1 MKQLFIMA
9 ISVALCWGCAQKAS
23 EKNNKA
29 RVSANIE
36 GLEDMEIFISY
47 RQKGDRKTDTIQ
59 VRDGQ
64 FTWEAEMTEPQKVA
78 IMFPNRY
85 AQFFAAKGDIQ
96 ISGKADALHKL
107 NITGSELQAE
117 ADKYYETLKDLT
129 DRESVISK
137 QYGDAGDEERHELEK
152 KLGDIHSQKRK
163 RGKAYIAKHPES
175 IFSLSLLSDRAATGL
190 YEEIKPLY
198 DLLDNSVLGSDMG
211 KRLTERLEVLKRSAI
226 GETILDFT
234 QNDVEGNSV
243 SYADF
248 RGQYVFI
255 DFWASWCGPCRA
267 ENPNVLKAYNTYKD
281 KNFTVLGVSLDEDET
296 KWKKAIKEDGLPWVQ
311 VSDLKG
317 FKNEVSSYYGI
328 QGIPSTLL
336 VDPEGKIIA
345 KDLRGDELHQKLAE
359 VLP

>member
-9 ISVALCWGCAQKAS
+9 ISIALCWGCAQKAS

-64 FTWEAEMTEPQKVA
+64 FTWEAEMPEPQKVS

-85 AQFFAAKGDIQ
+85 SGFFAEKGNIQ

-107 NITGSELQAE
+107 DVTGSELQAE

-129 DRESVISK
+129 DRESVIFG
-137 QYGDAGDEERHELEK
+137 QYRDAGDEEKRNLEK
-152 KLGDIHSQKRK
+152 RLGDIRSEKRK
-163 RGKAYIAKHPES
+163 RGKVYIEKHPES
-175 IFSLSLLSDRAATGL
+175 IFSLNLVSDRATMGA

-234 QNDVEGNSV
+234 QNDVEGNPV

-267 ENPNVLKAYNTYKD
+267 ENPNVLKAYNEYKD
-281 KNFTVLGVSLDEDET
+281 KNFTVLGVSLDDDEAR
-296 KWKKAIKEDGLPWVQ
+296 WKKAIEEDSLPWVQ

-317 FKNEVSSYYGI
+317 FDNVISGYYGI
-328 QGIPSTLL
+328 RGIPSTLL